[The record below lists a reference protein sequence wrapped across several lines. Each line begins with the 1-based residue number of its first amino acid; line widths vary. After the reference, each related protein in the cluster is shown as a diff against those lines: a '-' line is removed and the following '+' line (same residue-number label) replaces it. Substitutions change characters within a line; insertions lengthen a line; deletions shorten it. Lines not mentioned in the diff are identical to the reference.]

1 MKHIQKITLS
11 ILAPLALLPQLC
23 GADMTFSVLN
33 ADTGTYAGNY
43 TATGKAYKTGTGTAV
58 FTGSNSFGTAEI
70 NAGTLSV
77 GSASNLGNPT
87 ATIFNGSSVI
97 LKITD
102 NINTGALTM
111 TSAGTAQVQSGK
123 TATLNAAP
131 TGSNIL
137 SVNGAGTMAVASD
150 LSDSSVPIAVS
161 GSSTTLKVSGGSGKL
176 PTAAISVASGA
187 ILELGTSVANGAV
200 PGIVNIASG
209 AIVAVAAG
217 VSAPSNVFS
226 NTTIPVFRGGSIIQL
241 GANSTFSQAI
251 TVVP

>member
-1 MKHIQKITLS
+1 MKNIQKIILS
-11 ILAPLALLPQLC
+11 FLIALFAKPQLHAV
-23 GADMTFSVLN
+23 ADMYFSVPS
-33 ADTGTYAGNY
+33 GTATYSGDN

-58 FTGSNSFGTAEI
+58 FTGSNTFGNVEI
-70 NAGTLSV
+70 NAGSVSV

-102 NINTGALTM
+102 NMNTGALTM
-111 TSAGTAQVQSGK
+111 TTAGTAQVQSGK

-137 SVNGAGTMAVASD
+137 SVTGTGTMAVASD
-150 LSDSSVPIAVS
+150 LSGSSVPIAVS
-161 GSSTTLKVSGGSGKL
+161 GSGTTLKVSGGSGKL

-187 ILELGTSVANGAV
+187 ILELGASIANGAV
-200 PGIVNIASG
+200 PGTVNIASG
-209 AIVAVAAG
+209 GIVAVAAG

-226 NTTIPVFRGGSIIQL
+226 NATIPVFRGGATL
-241 GANSTFSQAI
+241 ELRAGATFSQPI